1 MFTILLYDSNYV
13 SYKIIVPQTFIIQMQ
28 TIDFCIGNLNRI
40 VEYVLRL

>member
-13 SYKIIVPQTFIIQMQ
+13 SYKIMVPRTFIIHMQ
-28 TIDFCIGNLNRI
+28 TIDFCIGNLSRV